1 MYLCI
6 KLQYQQKSKMPRTL
20 KILAI
25 LIVSCQLSIVNLNA
39 QEISGYISGMP
50 SLIFQP
56 LSHIDAGQM
65 LTHNRLNFGWQM
77 NEHWRV
83 DAGMRN
89 RFIIGD
95 LYSDP
100 KSIKFD
106 AGLMNLSWNWLDA
119 QKRWTRQVDTN
130 ITAHYSVNFLGNTA
144 FDRLNLTFEKNN
156 WKLQLGRQR
165 INWGQTFVWN
175 PNDIFNTYS
184 FFDFDYPE
192 RPGCDAFRGTFF
204 HNATSSSELAVSVN
218 HENKITSALLHR
230 WNKNNVDYQLI
241 AGQQTQTDFV
251 AGGAIT
257 TDFRGLNIR
266 SELSYFHPM
275 QNITDTGGIVAVSV
289 GADYIFSNSLMLQTE
304 VLYNNADRTFH
315 NSVPMGLYGTPLSAK
330 QLSISDWTIFANV
343 SYPITPR
350 LNGGLSSMYFV
361 DIKSCYVGISLD
373 FSVAENLDFSFITQY
388 FSAFSNSQI
397 GAMQLFLGF
406 VRLKYTF

>member
-1 MYLCI
+1 MH
-6 KLQYQQKSKMPRTL
+6 RTL
-20 KILAI
+20 KIFTI

-39 QEISGYISGMP
+39 QEFSGYISGMP

-56 LSHIDAGQM
+56 PSHVDASQM
-65 LTHNRLNFGWQM
+65 LIHNRLNFGWQM

-89 RFIIGD
+89 RFIIGS

-100 KSIKFD
+100 NSLKFD

-119 QKRWTRQVDTN
+119 EKRWERVSPNQ
-130 ITAHYSVNFLGNTA
+130 IAQYSVSFLGNTA

-204 HNATSSSELAVSVN
+204 HSATSSSELAVSVN

-230 WNKNNVDYQLI
+230 WNRNNVDYQLI
-241 AGQQTQTDFV
+241 AGQQKQTDFV

-257 TDFRGLNIR
+257 SDFKGLNIR
-266 SELSYFHPM
+266 SELSYFHPL
-275 QNITDTGGIVAVSV
+275 QNMTDTGGIFAISV

-304 VLYNNADRTFH
+304 ILFNNADRTPS
-315 NSVPMGLYGTPLSAK
+315 NSMGLFDAPLSAK
-330 QLSISDWTIFANV
+330 HLSLSDWTIFANA
-343 SYPITPR
+343 SYPLTSR

-361 DIKSCYVGISLD
+361 DAKTFYTGISLD
-373 FSVAENLDFSFITQY
+373 FSLAENLDLSFIAQY
-388 FSAFSNSQI
+388 FSALKSSPI
-397 GAMQLFLGF
+397 GDMQTFLGF
-406 VRLKYTF
+406 LRLKYTF